1 MLIDTH
7 CHLYFDSYD
16 GDRQAVLTRAGA
28 ADVERILA
36 PGIDL
41 VSSRA
46 AVDLAE
52 AHPPVYAAVGVH
64 PNSALTWE
72 PGTLE
77 ALRDLLEHDKV
88 VAVGEMG
95 LDYYRDRAPKS
106 IQRRVF
112 RDQLALAGEARL
124 PVILHVRNASPEDR
138 ACIDDLLAILEE
150 MRPTLLEDRP
160 GVVHSFSGNLD
171 EALKLVELGFF
182 IGITGP
188 VTYPNADGLRRVVGA
203 VPLEHL
209 VIETDGPFLTPQPR
223 RGQRNEPAYVAY
235 VAEKIAETR
244 RVSPKLVAGETTQNA
259 KRLFGF

>member
-1 MLIDTH
+1 
-7 CHLYFDSYD
+7 
-16 GDRQAVLTRAGA
+16 
-28 ADVERILA
+28 
-36 PGIDL
+36 
-41 VSSRA
+41 
-46 AVDLAE
+46 
-52 AHPPVYAAVGVH
+52 
-64 PNSALTWE
+64 
-72 PGTLE
+72 
-77 ALRDLLEHDKV
+77 
-88 VAVGEMG
+88 MG

-112 RDQLALAGEARL
+112 RDQLTLAGEARL

-188 VTYPNADGLRRVVGA
+188 VTYPNADSLRRVVDA

-244 RVSPKLVAGETTQNA
+244 HLSPKLVADETTQNA

>member
-41 VSSRA
+41 ASSRA

-52 AHPPVYAAVGVH
+52 AHPRVYAALGVH

-72 PGTLE
+72 PGTLD
-77 ALRDLLEHDKV
+77 ALRDLLEDDKV

-124 PVILHVRNASPEDR
+124 PVVLHVRNASPEDR

-150 MRPTLLEDRP
+150 MRSDLLEEYP

-171 EALKLVELGFF
+171 EALKLIELGFF

-188 VTYPNADGLRRVVGA
+188 VTYPNADGLRHVVA
-203 VPLEHL
+203 NVPLEHL
-209 VIETDGPFLTPQPR
+209 LIETDGPFLSPQPR

-244 RVSPKLVAGETTQNA
+244 RLSPKLVAEETTKNA

>member
-41 VSSRA
+41 ASSRA

-52 AHPPVYAAVGVH
+52 THAPVYAAVGVH

-72 PGTLE
+72 PGTLD
-77 ALRDLLEHDKV
+77 ALRDLLEDDKV

-112 RDQLALAGEARL
+112 RDQLALAGEERL
-124 PVILHVRNASPEDR
+124 PVVLHVRNASPEDR
-138 ACIDDLLAILEE
+138 ACIADLLTILEE

-188 VTYPNADGLRRVVGA
+188 VTYPNADALRQVVA
-203 VPLEHL
+203 NVPLEHL
-209 VIETDGPFLTPQPR
+209 LIETDGPFLTPQPR

-235 VAEKIAETR
+235 VAEKIGETR
-244 RVSPKLVAGETTQNA
+244 RLSPKLVAEETTKNA

>member
-41 VSSRA
+41 ASSRA

-72 PGTLE
+72 PGTLDG
-77 ALRDLLEHDKV
+77 LHDLLAHDKV

-150 MRPTLLEDRP
+150 MRSELLEEHP

-171 EALKLVELGFF
+171 EALKLVAFGFF

-188 VTYPNADGLRRVVGA
+188 VTYPNADGLRRVVDA

-209 VIETDGPFLTPQPR
+209 LIETDGPFLTPQPR
-223 RGQRNEPAYVAY
+223 RGRRNEPAYVAY

-244 RVSPKLVAGETTQNA
+244 RVSPKFVADETTQNA